1 MTSGI
6 LPFHCN
12 SIPASRRRLAWV
24 LPLCLSLAFSGL
36 VPGSLPQVRAQT
48 GQRIPAPEL
57 DGATG
62 YLGSDR
68 PIRLADLRGKIVLLE
83 FWTLC

>member
-1 MTSGI
+1 VSTLLLSSDR
-6 LPFHCN
+6 L
-12 SIPASRRRLAWV
+12 RRRLFALL
-24 LPLCLSLAFSGL
+24 LPLGVGLALALMPSQA
-36 VPGSLPQVRAQT
+36 SAQ
-48 GQRIPAPEL
+48 GRIKAPEL

-68 PIRLADLRGKIVLLE
+68 PIRLADLRGKIVLLD